1 MALVSCPECAKE
13 VSDSAESC
21 PNCGFAVKKHFE
33 EEKDETFF
41 SYCPKCAA
49 IKIGLGIESDK
60 ICGYCKTPVV
70 FTDMDWDTFLA
81 MNKEESNTWEQKIFD
96 EFIKDNPLYDPQ
108 AHAKTVAEDDAF
120 RNNMGKSKAKCPTC
134 GSTNIQKI
142 GGLERAVSVGVLG
155 VFSKKINKSF
165 KCGHCGYTW

>member
-33 EEKDETFF
+33 EENDKIYF

-49 IKIGLGIESDK
+49 IKCGRK
-60 ICGYCKTPVV
+60 QICSYCGTPVV

-81 MNKEESNTWEQKIFD
+81 MNKEESNTWKQKIFD
-96 EFIKDNPLYDPQ
+96 EFIKDNPLYDTQ
-108 AHAKTVAEDDAF
+108 THAKTVAEDDAF

-134 GSTNIQKI
+134 GSTNVAPI
-142 GGLERAVSVGVLG
+142 GGIERGVSVGMLG
-155 VFSKKINKSF
+155 LFSKKINKSF
-165 KCGHCGYTW
+165 KCSHCGYTW